1 MATME
6 SPAPDSSKKKKPSLF
21 KRTVPRK
28 KPTQQSSPEAANDE
42 QSREETDDLD
52 FFSRSKE
59 VFPMALKEVLEEQK
73 PPSPEKHDC
82 KRRKVSIEQA
92 TGTTEERNS
101 SPIGSHASERRKSS
115 SFIGLGSESDTESD
129 MIMDVKGK
137 GKEIIKSPK
146 LPSPTKSIAGAKNAS
161 PGLVQLENEEDGQQF
176 SPSRRSERL
185 KRRSSPVV
193 VDDRDC
199 KIESTAGDSLGSEET
214 EPPAEEDPVDE
225 ELSAWIAKAQQQ
237 QAATN
242 PNAIVMVLLTSR
254 IPDTKALSFKMKP
267 NGTFDIP
274 LETWVIRQQREANFD
289 ITEEDASR
297 LLLTWK
303 GHKIYRHSTPASL
316 GVEGNDRGQ
325 VNGVGEG
332 YKLGNLHIEV
342 WTEENYAVHL
352 ERERVSKIGLIDGD
366 EDFDAKL
373 EDPSPQPPPRKGIK
387 VILKSKTLESLN
399 TTVFDDTTVSIIIQV
414 FRKQRGIG
422 PERKVE
428 IWYDGEKLD
437 DDSLVTDADIDP
449 DDTNQLEVHVK

>member
-1 MATME
+1 ME
-6 SPAPDSSKKKKPSLF
+6 SPAPDSSKKKPSLF

-42 QSREETDDLD
+42 QPREEIHDLD

-73 PPSPEKHDC
+73 PPSPEKHDR

-92 TGTTEERNS
+92 TGTTEESS

-137 GKEIIKSPK
+137 GKEMFKSQK
-146 LPSPTKSIAGAKNAS
+146 LPSPTKSVAGAKNAS
-161 PGLVQLENEEDGQQF
+161 PGLAQLENEGDGQQF

-185 KRRSSPVV
+185 KRRSSPEG
-193 VDDRDC
+193 VDDQDSI
-199 KIESTAGDSLGSEET
+199 IESTAGDSLDLEET
-214 EPPAEEDPVDE
+214 EHPAEEDPVDE
-225 ELSAWIAKAQQQ
+225 DLSAWIAKAQQQ
-237 QAATN
+237 QAASN
-242 PNAIVMVLLTSR
+242 PNAIVLVLLDSR
-254 IPDTKALSFKMKP
+254 IPDTKVLLFKMKLR
-267 NGTFDIP
+267 GTFDMALDNWIM
-274 LETWVIRQQREANFD
+274 TQKTKANFH
-289 ITEEDASR
+289 ISEEEASR

-316 GVEGNDRGQ
+316 GFEANDLGQ
-325 VNGVGEG
+325 VKGVGEG
-332 YKLGNLHIEV
+332 FKKGALHIEV
-342 WTEENYAVHL
+342 WTEENYSDHL

-373 EDPSPQPPPRKGIK
+373 EDPSQLPPPRKGIK
-387 VILKSKTLESLN
+387 VVLKSKTLESLN

-428 IWYDGEKLD
+428 IWFDGERLD
-437 DDSLVTDADIDP
+437 EDSLVTDADIDP
-449 DDTNQLEVHVK
+449 HDTNQLEVHVK